1 MKGKRL
7 ISALLALMLVLNIAL
22 VADVDAQAADSEPVA
37 KVEAVSE
44 NVESFGMDVP
54 ALDGAEIE
62 IVESGKL
69 NEGGFEYSEE
79 FELESQKLAVTPNL
93 SMSATTMLNSTI
105 VEPEYTTG
113 MLEAMH
119 YVIIKIK
126 AKSTGNMYLNYMVDD
141 FERTNSDEFV
151 AFELLT
157 KSNADKYE
165 KIVKGKKG
173 TYSVKKG
180 SACYIDEN
188 DIFKSGRVSV
198 SGGTSYYLAI
208 CNLSNDDA
216 VIGFN
221 AKVYT
226 TGTRT
231 LKEGTDKWTIASG
244 LNREGDSDATWFKI
258 SPTKT
263 GLMKVYVEEFG
274 YEDVNARVALY
285 NKSKKRVS
293 DFKTYDS
300 KKQDFVIFG
309 VKKGYTYYLKVSNA
323 EGTNSNYR
331 TFGVACDIISVTDR
345 SISSKSKAKTLT
357 MNGDSVLSLFGAST
371 SYSSDYYKVK
381 LDSTQS
387 FAFAIDKSA
396 IQSGTV
402 TVRVYKGSKLIGEKD
417 VLSAS
422 EDGKMYY
429 VTYGNNV
436 ADGYATKGTYYIKV
450 TKGTKASGAYAI
462 ACGNWE

>member
-1 MKGKRL
+1 MKGKRI
-7 ISALLALMLVLNIAL
+7 ISALLTLVLVLNLAL
-22 VADVDAQAADSEPVA
+22 VADVDAKAADSEPIT
-37 KVEAVSE
+37 KLEAVSE
-44 NVESFGMDVP
+44 DVEAFGMDVST
-54 ALDGAEIE
+54 LNEAEIE
-62 IVESGKL
+62 VVESGKL
-69 NEGGFEYSEE
+69 DEGDFDSLEE
-79 FELESQKLAVTPNL
+79 FNLGSQKLAVKPNL
-93 SMSATTMLNSTI
+93 SMSATTMLNST
-105 VEPEYTTG
+105 VAEPEFVADV
-113 MLEAMH
+113 LESMT

-126 AKSTGNMYLNYMVDD
+126 ANSTGNMYLNYGVDD
-141 FERTNSDEFV
+141 FKRNSSDEFI

-157 KSNADKYE
+157 KSNAEKYE
-165 KIVKGKKG
+165 KGKY
-173 TYSVKKG
+173 YSVKKG
-180 SACYIDEN
+180 SAGYIDEN
-188 DIFKSGRVSV
+188 GVFKSGRVSV

-208 CNLSNDDA
+208 CNVSDDDA
-216 VIGFN
+216 VVGFN

-244 LNREGDSDATWFKI
+244 LDREGDSDATWFKI
-258 SPTKT
+258 KPTKT

-300 KKQDFVIFG
+300 KKQDCVVFG

-323 EGTNSNYR
+323 EGTNGNYR
-331 TFGVACDIISVTDR
+331 TFGVKCDITSVTDR

-357 MNGDSVLSLFGAST
+357 MNGDYVMSLFGAST

-402 TVRVYKGSKLIGEKD
+402 TVRVYKGSKLIDEKD

-422 EDGKMYY
+422 EAGKMYY

-436 ADGYATKGTYYIKV
+436 PEGYATKGTYYIKV